1 MESRKRT
8 CGKNWTDSIN
18 CNRKKCNGMT
28 LQVKVIKDRLLILY
42 AIVICNYLRL
52 RLGLL
57 EDEMKCWEMRAMSL
71 QIEK

>member
-1 MESRKRT
+1 
-8 CGKNWTDSIN
+8 
-18 CNRKKCNGMT
+18 MT
-28 LQVKVIKDRLLILY
+28 LQVKVIKDRMLILY

-57 EDEMKCWEMRAMSL
+57 EDKMKCWEMRAMSL